1 MADSEESPGDRREA
15 MTGLRYAIWGSAG
28 HAKVLASLI
37 RLRAGR
43 IEALFDNADVPSVL
57 HGVPMFLGVR
67 GFDEWASRV
76 GDLASVRAIVAI
88 GGHRG
93 RIRLDLQR
101 FLLQRGLTIDTLVHP
116 DASVCDSATL
126 GAGTQILARAVV
138 AADACI
144 GEAGIVN
151 HAASVDHE
159 CVLGDGVHVAPGATL
174 CGCVTVGDNV
184 MIGAGA
190 VVLPRLRIG
199 ADAMV
204 GAGAIVTRDVAAG
217 ATVIGNPARTRNA

>member
-1 MADSEESPGDRREA
+1 MNGPRH
-15 MTGLRYAIWGSAG
+15 AIWGSAG

-43 IEALFDNADVPSVL
+43 IVALFDNAAVPSVL
-57 HGVPMFLGVR
+57 DGVPIFVGMR
-67 GFDEWASRV
+67 GFDEWASHV
-76 GDLASVRAIVAI
+76 EDIASVRAIVAI

-93 RIRLDLQR
+93 RSRLELQN
-101 FLLQRGLTIDTLVHP
+101 FMLQRGLTTHTLVHP
-116 DASVCDSATL
+116 DATVCDSATL
-126 GAGTQILARAVV
+126 GVGTQVLARAVV

-144 GEAGIVN
+144 GAAGIVN
-151 HAASVDHE
+151 HAAIIDHE

-199 ADAMV
+199 ADARV
-204 GAGAIVTRDVAAG
+204 GAGAIVTRDVSAG
-217 ATVIGNPARTRNA
+217 ATVIGNPARTRTT